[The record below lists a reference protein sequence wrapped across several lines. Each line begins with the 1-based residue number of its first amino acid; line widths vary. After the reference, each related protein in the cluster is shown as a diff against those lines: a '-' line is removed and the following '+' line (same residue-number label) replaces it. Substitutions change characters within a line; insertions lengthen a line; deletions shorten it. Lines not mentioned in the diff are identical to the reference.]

1 MTARNTALADFIQ
14 AHKAVVDTLPL
25 SPIKTFFNKCHASL
39 SKPGVPI
46 NDDISNLQP
55 VCEYIPESLKFSRG
69 QTLELK
75 QLAVKFEG
83 LYQQL
88 PWYPSD
94 RSTNKKRAF
103 YNGHANAVMTGH
115 GGLEEH
121 TSVRFGVS
129 LIAPNI
135 EYPNH
140 QHPPEE
146 GYLVISEGDWRQANS
161 DWFHRKP
168 GDTVHNVPNIWHA
181 MRSGKSP
188 LLAVWM
194 LWTEE

>member
-1 MTARNTALADFIQ
+1 MVARNTALSDFIQ
-14 AHKAVVDTLPL
+14 AHKTVVETLPL
-25 SPIKTFFNKCHASL
+25 SPVKTFFDKCHAAL

-46 NDDISNLQP
+46 TKDISNLQP
-55 VCEYIPESLKFSRG
+55 VCKYIPESLQIAG
-69 QTLELK
+69 NQGPELK
-75 QLAVKFEG
+75 QLAAKFQS

-88 PWYPSD
+88 PWHPSD
-94 RSTNKKRAF
+94 RSTDKKSAF
-103 YNGHANAVMTGH
+103 YRGHANAVMTGH

-121 TSVRFGVS
+121 SSVRFGVS

-140 QHPPEE
+140 KHPPEE
-146 GYLVISEGDWRQANS
+146 GYLVISEGDWRQANG

-194 LWTEE
+194 LWTE

>member
-1 MTARNTALADFIQ
+1 
-14 AHKAVVDTLPL
+14 
-25 SPIKTFFNKCHASL
+25 
-39 SKPGVPI
+39 
-46 NDDISNLQP
+46 
-55 VCEYIPESLKFSRG
+55 
-69 QTLELK
+69 
-75 QLAVKFEG
+75 
-83 LYQQL
+83 
-88 PWYPSD
+88 
-94 RSTNKKRAF
+94 
-103 YNGHANAVMTGH
+103 MTGH

-121 TSVRFGVS
+121 SSVRFGVS

-146 GYLVISEGDWRQANS
+146 GYLVISEGDWRQANG

-181 MRSGKSP
+181 MRSGNSP

-194 LWTEE
+194 LWTE

>member
-1 MTARNTALADFIQ
+1 MCIRDR
-14 AHKAVVDTLPL
+14 PL
-25 SPIKTFFNKCHASL
+25 SPVKTFFKKCHASL

-46 NDDISNLQP
+46 TDDISNLQP
-55 VCEYIPESLKFSRG
+55 VCEYIPESLKFSRD
-69 QTLELK
+69 QALELK
-75 QLAVKFEG
+75 QLAVKFES

-94 RSTNKKRAF
+94 RSTNKKSAF

-194 LWTEE
+194 LWIAQ